1 MLAIVAR
8 ELRKSYVVRTRKG
21 LLTWEKKVV
30 EALKGVSLTVK
41 KGEILGVLGHNGA
54 GKSTFVK
61 ILATLLLPDSGEAEI
76 LGLDL
81 VRERDE
87 VRRII
92 GVSLSVEKGFF
103 PRLTARENLK
113 YFGML
118 YGLSGRELDRRVKEA
133 LEALSLQKHADKMY
147 EELSLGMKARL
158 SIARAL
164 LHDPEVLILDEP
176 TLGLDPVTARRVR
189 ALLVNLARSRG
200 KTILLTTHNMAE
212 AEAVCD
218 RVAIMS
224 EGRIIAVDS
233 VEGLRRRVSGTVFLE
248 LRLPSWESSQA
259 ISLLKR
265 MPEVTVSAVHKGAQ
279 ADRVLISAP
288 LSGADEA
295 LINILR
301 ALRSSGYKVRG
312 VSLREPTLEDVFIEL
327 VGAR

>member
-54 GKSTFVK
+54 GKSTLVK

-118 YGLSGRELDRRVKEA
+118 YGLSGRELDR
-133 LEALSLQKHADKMY
+133 
-147 EELSLGMKARL
+147 
-158 SIARAL
+158 
-164 LHDPEVLILDEP
+164 
-176 TLGLDPVTARRVR
+176 
-189 ALLVNLARSRG
+189 
-200 KTILLTTHNMAE
+200 
-212 AEAVCD
+212 
-218 RVAIMS
+218 
-224 EGRIIAVDS
+224 
-233 VEGLRRRVSGTVFLE
+233 
-248 LRLPSWESSQA
+248 
-259 ISLLKR
+259 
-265 MPEVTVSAVHKGAQ
+265 
-279 ADRVLISAP
+279 
-288 LSGADEA
+288 
-295 LINILR
+295 
-301 ALRSSGYKVRG
+301 
-312 VSLREPTLEDVFIEL
+312 
-327 VGAR
+327 